1 MRRRVAAVEGNKEL
15 IRRYTREVFDE
26 GDEDAVDRY
35 LAPDFYNHVTG
46 RSGTADF
53 KRLARELR
61 GARGA
66 ANVIELL
73 VAEGEFVVA
82 LMTVTRTVD
91 EELRAFG
98 LTIPARGQSYT
109 VTHVHIYRIVDQK
122 ICEHWAVRDDLG
134 MLRQLGAI
142 A

>member
-1 MRRRVAAVEGNKEL
+1 VEGNKEL

-61 GARGA
+61 GGRGA

-98 LTIPARGQSYT
+98 FTIPARGQSYT
-109 VTHVHIYRIVDQK
+109 VTHVHIYRIVDRK
-122 ICEHWAVRDDLG
+122 IHEHWAVRDDLG
-134 MLRQLGAI
+134 MLRQLEAI

>member
-1 MRRRVAAVEGNKEL
+1 VEGNKEL

-61 GARGA
+61 GARDA

-98 LTIPARGQSYT
+98 FTIPARGQSYT

-122 ICEHWAVRDDLG
+122 IREHWAVRDDLG

>member
-1 MRRRVAAVEGNKEL
+1 VEGNKEL

-98 LTIPARGQSYT
+98 FTIPAHGQSYT

-122 ICEHWAVRDDLG
+122 IREHWAARDDLG

>member
-1 MRRRVAAVEGNKEL
+1 VEGNKEL
-15 IRRYTREVFDE
+15 ILRYTREVFDE

-98 LTIPARGQSYT
+98 FTIPALGQSYT
-109 VTHVHIYRIVDQK
+109 VTHVHIYRIVDLK
-122 ICEHWAVRDDLG
+122 IREHWAVRDDLG

>member
-1 MRRRVAAVEGNKEL
+1 VEGNKEL

-61 GARGA
+61 GERGA

-98 LTIPARGQSYT
+98 FTIPARGQSYT

-122 ICEHWAVRDDLG
+122 IREHWAVRDDLG
-134 MLRQLGAI
+134 MLRQLEVI

>member
-1 MRRRVAAVEGNKEL
+1 VEANKEL

-35 LAPDFYNHVTG
+35 LAPDFLNHVTG
-46 RSGTADF
+46 RTGTEDF

-61 GARGA
+61 GMPGGA
-66 ANVIELL
+66 NEIDLL

-82 LMTVTRTVD
+82 LMTITRTVT
-91 EELRAFG
+91 EEVRVLGF
-98 LTIPARGQSYT
+98 TIPAEGQTYT
-109 VTHVHIYRIVDQK
+109 VQHVHVYRVVDDR
-122 ICEHWAVRDDLG
+122 IREHWAVRDDLG

-142 A
+142 H

>member
-1 MRRRVAAVEGNKEL
+1 VEGNKEL

-61 GARGA
+61 GGRGA

-73 VAEGEFVVA
+73 VAEEELVVA

-98 LTIPARGQSYT
+98 FTIPARGQSYT

-122 ICEHWAVRDDLG
+122 IREHWAVRDDLG